1 MSSSSARTA
10 LFEAMR
16 SDIAVLVVISTLTI
30 GALMPRSRSEA
41 ADEAESETLHEE
53 PSDSSSP
60 STRRLH
66 VKSMRAMME
75 RHHRF
80 TDMIEIIHS

>member
-1 MSSSSARTA
+1 MSSSSERIA

-16 SDIAVLVVISTLTI
+16 SEIAELVVISMLTI
-30 GALMPRSRSEA
+30 GPLMPGSRSEA
-41 ADEAESETLHEE
+41 ADEAESETLPEE

-60 STRRLH
+60 STRQLH
-66 VKSMRAMME
+66 VKSVKAMMK

-80 TDMIEIIHS
+80 TDMIEIIQS